1 MGSTGGASRGRF
13 ISFEGPEGAGKTTQV
28 ETLRVSLEAEGRT
41 VVVVREPGGTPAG
54 ERIRSL
60 LLDAG
65 SDGVALLPRTD
76 ALLFNAARAQL
87 VADVIEPALAAGT
100 IVISDR
106 FADSTVAYQGYA
118 AGLPI
123 EDLRAIER
131 FAVNGVQPDLT
142 ILLDL
147 PADTGLRRKAGE
159 ETRFETTFDTA
170 FHERVRQGF
179 LSLASEDA
187 SRFAIVDARLA
198 PDEVARA
205 VRQAA
210 ERLLGARPHTEAAF
224 G

>member
-1 MGSTGGASRGRF
+1 MTSGQTTGRGRF
-13 ISFEGPEGAGKTTQV
+13 ITFEGPEGAGKTTQV
-28 ETLRVSLEAEGRT
+28 ETLRAALEAEGRT
-41 VVVVREPGGTPAG
+41 VVVVREPGGTSTG
-54 ERIRSL
+54 ERIRAL

-65 SDGVALLPRTD
+65 ADGVALVPRTD

-87 VADVIEPALAAGT
+87 VAEVIEPALAAGT
-100 IVISDR
+100 IVVSDR

-147 PADTGLRRKAGE
+147 PADTGLGRKAGE
-159 ETRFETTFDTA
+159 ETRFETTFDAA

-187 SRFAIVDARLA
+187 TRFAIVDARLA

-205 VRQAA
+205 IRQAI
-210 ERLLGARPHTEAAF
+210 ERVLGAPAHTEAASR
-224 G
+224 